1 MKKIVR
7 PLDLVNS
14 KDVLFMEIEENP
26 LNIKDGIHYVHQKT
40 KSFNDSQ
47 FRKWLENQQ
56 NSEDGRDIEELK
68 RDVFKPEFAYM
79 QKKVNELIAARS
91 YVIDLLLDQNGMMRG
106 VEVKHI
112 IEDF

>member
-1 MKKIVR
+1 MEKIVR
-7 PLDLVNS
+7 PLDLVNKEGIS
-14 KDVLFMEIEENP
+14 YMEIEKNP

-47 FRKWLENQQ
+47 FKKWLENRQK
-56 NSEDGRDIEELK
+56 SEDDRDIEELK

-79 QKKVNELIAARS
+79 QKRVTELIAARS
-91 YVIDLLLDQNGMMRG
+91 YAIDLLLDQNGMLE
-106 VEVKHI
+106 EVKSKHI